1 MDKDHSGEFE
11 RDEFFEALRS
21 LNIPLKDA
29 AHVTDHYFEKREVLN
44 ISEFMKM
51 LSSDTVKLISQHRKN

>member
-1 MDKDHSGEFE
+1 M
-11 RDEFFEALRS
+11 S

-29 AHVTDHYFEKREVLN
+29 AHVTDHYFESRDVLN